1 MGTRPAVSYA
11 NIFMARRIDDKIV
24 TLATQLQEGNNPL
37 LVLKRFLD
45 DIFTTYTGSL
55 ENLHKFLDE
64 LNNIHPTIKF
74 TMNHTTPSCENLV
87 PPPPCTC
94 STGTELPFLDTA
106 CSIRDRK
113 IIVDLYRKPT
123 DRNQYLLPSSC
134 HPAHVTTNIPF
145 SLAYRI
151 VRICSEPETRDKRLE
166 ELKQLLIDRNYKKNI
181 INAAIL
187 KAKEIPRKKAI
198 ERVQSEKND
207 VKRPVF
213 AVHYDPRL
221 PALPNIIKKHWRT
234 MTNNDPYLKEVFPL
248 PPLVAYKRPQNI
260 KDKLIRSKIPSKIVK
275 RPKRIIPGMKKCN
288 NCPICPFIK
297 EGKTSR
303 STGSK
308 YTVDIN
314 TQVNC
319 QTKNLIYC
327 ITCEKCKIQY
337 IGESERT
344 LQDRFSE
351 HRGYVLNEKL
361 NTATGQHFNQRGHK
375 ISDMKVNIVEKIFSQ
390 DIAVRKEREKF
401 YIMKFNTKYKG
412 LNRQT

>member
-1 MGTRPAVSYA
+1 
-11 NIFMARRIDDKIV
+11 
-24 TLATQLQEGNNPL
+24 
-37 LVLKRFLD
+37 
-45 DIFTTYTGSL
+45 
-55 ENLHKFLDE
+55 
-64 LNNIHPTIKF
+64 
-74 TMNHTTPSCENLV
+74 
-87 PPPPCTC
+87 
-94 STGTELPFLDTA
+94 
-106 CSIRDRK
+106 
-113 IIVDLYRKPT
+113 
-123 DRNQYLLPSSC
+123 
-134 HPAHVTTNIPF
+134 
-145 SLAYRI
+145 
-151 VRICSEPETRDKRLE
+151 
-166 ELKQLLIDRNYKKNI
+166 
-181 INAAIL
+181 
-187 KAKEIPRKKAI
+187 
-198 ERVQSEKND
+198 
-207 VKRPVF
+207 
-213 AVHYDPRL
+213 
-221 PALPNIIKKHWRT
+221 

-314 TQVNC
+314 IQVNC

-327 ITCEKCKIQY
+327 ITCKKCKIQY
-337 IGESERT
+337 IGESEHT